1 LPSAKKILVTAS
13 KCFASTR
20 RLTYPSG
27 GPESCIFDRSCA
39 DLNSDDRLDLGRKQS
54 NEVYHPV
61 YDIVRLNGAVRSALS
76 LCYPRGAAVDEW
88 RGRGFLSASNVPRH
102 PRACADGWY
111 GSSMRGFCC
120 PLEGAGSAGNG
131 IPSWA
136 GGGSACDC
144 VPQSI
149 GPNPGGAGGG
159 RVRVTA
165 GIEVC
170 ANPRAWRRMPCTT
183 VSPAMSK
190 TFASQPWDPVN
201 SQTWTPTLN
210 PQP

>member
-1 LPSAKKILVTAS
+1 MNCDLPSAKKILVSDS

-54 NEVYHPV
+54 SEVYHPV

-111 GSSMRGFCC
+111 GSSMRDYCC
-120 PLEGAGSAGNG
+120 PLEGAGSAGDG
-131 IPSWA
+131 IPPWA

-170 ANPRAWRRMPCTT
+170 ANPRQWRRMPCTA
-183 VSPAMSK
+183 VSPAMPK
-190 TFASQPWDPVN
+190 PFVSQPSCHN
-201 SQTWTPTLN
+201 LGTL
-210 PQP
+210 